1 MSLILLR
8 HTRPDV
14 AEGVCYGRT
23 DLPPADDFETAASA
37 VIAGLPDV
45 SRVVTS
51 PLVRCARLAER
62 IAAARDLDPETD
74 PRIVEMDFGSWERTA
89 WNAIP
94 RDELDAWAAD
104 FHRARPHGGES
115 VAMLAAR
122 VGAAL
127 DETMATDPPILWVT
141 HAGVVRAACAARAV
155 ERGWETRLDFGR
167 WLVLPATGRDPS
179 RTAPSRYR

>member
-1 MSLILLR
+1 M
-8 HTRPDV
+8 
-14 AEGVCYGRT
+14 CYGRA
-23 DLPPADDFETAASA
+23 DLPPAADFETAASE
-37 VIAGLPDV
+37 VVAGLPEV

-51 PLVRCARLAER
+51 PLARCARLAER
-62 IAAARDLDPETD
+62 IAAARGLDLEAD
-74 PRIVEMDFGSWERTA
+74 PRIVEMDFGSWERRA
-89 WNAIP
+89 WDSVP

-104 FHRARPHGGES
+104 FHGARPHGGES

-127 DETMATDPPILWVT
+127 DGTPERAPPVLWVT
-141 HAGVVRAACAARAV
+141 HAGVVRAACAARAA

-167 WLVLPATGRDPS
+167 WLVLQTTGRDRS